1 MEERIQK
8 GEKKLGIAIVDLN
21 FLKKIND
28 TYGHEKG
35 NLAIKKL
42 CFIICHIFQHSP
54 VFRIGGDEFA
64 IFLSDGD
71 YDNYD
76 ALSREFY
83 RQTKQLQKDPSLE
96 PWDKISAAI
105 GVAYFDPGTDS
116 NVEDMFKRADAN
128 MYQQKKS
135 MKAARE

>member
-8 GEKKLGIAIVDLN
+8 GEKKLRIAIVDLN

-28 TYGHEKG
+28 TY
-35 NLAIKKL
+35 
-42 CFIICHIFQHSP
+42 
-54 VFRIGGDEFA
+54 GDEFA

>member
-54 VFRIGGDEFA
+54 VFRIGGD
-64 IFLSDGD
+64 
-71 YDNYD
+71 
-76 ALSREFY
+76 
-83 RQTKQLQKDPSLE
+83 
-96 PWDKISAAI
+96 
-105 GVAYFDPGTDS
+105 
-116 NVEDMFKRADAN
+116 AN

-135 MKAARE
+135 MNYCECDSI